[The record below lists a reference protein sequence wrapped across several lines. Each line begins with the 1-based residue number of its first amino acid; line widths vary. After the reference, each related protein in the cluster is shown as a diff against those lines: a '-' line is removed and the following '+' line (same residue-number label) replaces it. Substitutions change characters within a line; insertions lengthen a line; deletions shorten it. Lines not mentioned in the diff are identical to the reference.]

1 MRIANKFTF
10 SDDSDED
17 DVKSLSDED
26 IIEEDEDDSVEFPID
41 SELGVRPLDII
52 YKITKLRDKIDIK
65 TIPLDDT
72 QLLYYKKNHIY
83 IDVVLL
89 NYNAREGYIYSF
101 NDQFIVL
108 VGLLNGNI
116 CDYDIIVRDKVYY
129 IQDETAIKKRYE
141 YKKISDNNLKQ
152 AIIYSDKCGIFSRL
166 PDELIAEIIGHSDL
180 YLKKPKIGKFNN
192 IMDVFRNIKK
202 NNYNFTLID
211 GRSELITELFDR
223 AGLLHDI
230 FEFESGWDM
239 DAVIVKNNFTLGE
252 NSIDIKTISPN
263 NTTILT
269 NKISCNRDIEYNYTF
284 SNIYVIN
291 VDAHN
296 DTFSNHLIDN
306 DIDAN
311 GIQIRVNKL
320 EQIGYGARL
329 VVRFNELYD
338 LLYNYIKIEFLG
350 YTDTFLIGRYKENS
364 FEYDIY
370 ILLDKIDDI
379 CYLDTGSKGTIIKD
393 VNITSGIATIY
404 LEGYTDQTA
413 QYRVNLINKNIIDVN
428 IYNEGLDIVSEPL
441 FLEHS
446 DAIYILMD
454 NVDINIPVSLSLPE
468 EAQLYRYIKKK
479 IKKDY
484 ERDLEQYSIES
495 FINKDELF
503 IYNLEISPETNEA
516 LIMTNQYMTYT
527 IPIDYTGKFNFS
539 EMYY

>member
-1 MRIANKFTF
+1 M
-10 SDDSDED
+10 
-17 DVKSLSDED
+17 
-26 IIEEDEDDSVEFPID
+26 
-41 SELGVRPLDII
+41 G
-52 YKITKLRDKIDIK
+52 
-65 TIPLDDT
+65 
-72 QLLYYKKNHIY
+72 
-83 IDVVLL
+83 
-89 NYNAREGYIYSF
+89 
-101 NDQFIVL
+101 
-108 VGLLNGNI
+108 
-116 CDYDIIVRDKVYY
+116 
-129 IQDETAIKKRYE
+129 
-141 YKKISDNNLKQ
+141 
-152 AIIYSDKCGIFSRL
+152 
-166 PDELIAEIIGHSDL
+166 
-180 YLKKPKIGKFNN
+180 
-192 IMDVFRNIKK
+192 
-202 NNYNFTLID
+202 
-211 GRSELITELFDR
+211 
-223 AGLLHDI
+223 
-230 FEFESGWDM
+230 
-239 DAVIVKNNFTLGE
+239 
-252 NSIDIKTISPN
+252 
-263 NTTILT
+263 
-269 NKISCNRDIEYNYTF
+269 
-284 SNIYVIN
+284 
-291 VDAHN
+291 
-296 DTFSNHLIDN
+296 
-306 DIDAN
+306 
-311 GIQIRVNKL
+311 
-320 EQIGYGARL
+320 
-329 VVRFNELYD
+329 
-338 LLYNYIKIEFLG
+338 
-350 YTDTFLIGRYKENS
+350 NS